1 MMPEI
6 RKSLEVKRGCGY
18 RQPGGLYL
26 VSNGTGKPCGKLP
39 VVLDICPT
47 CGGGIKPARGW
58 TWIDGCEL
66 LKGITCSDGDCVT
79 CPISMMGDEFKRT
92 GLLWIGEKYYKTP
105 HDWMVE
111 ADTLGVSRRIP
122 AVPREFV
129 LGETWVFVAH
139 RKTIVMVNDD
149 GDMEFSPGVFHIFQP
164 TAVEYIVTGDET
176 EEELESLEKRGLSL
190 VDVIRADETQPIFA
204 EA

>member
-1 MMPEI
+1 
-6 RKSLEVKRGCGY
+6 
-18 RQPGGLYL
+18 
-26 VSNGTGKPCGKLP
+26 
-39 VVLDICPT
+39 
-47 CGGGIKPARGW
+47 
-58 TWIDGCEL
+58 
-66 LKGITCSDGDCVT
+66 
-79 CPISMMGDEFKRT
+79 
-92 GLLWIGEKYYKTP
+92 
-105 HDWMVE
+105 MVE

>member
-1 MMPEI
+1 MPEI

-18 RQPGGLYL
+18 RKPGGLYL
-26 VSNGTGKPCGKLP
+26 VSEGAGRPCGKLP
-39 VVLDICPT
+39 LELDICPT

-66 LKGITCSDGDCVT
+66 LKGISCSDGDCDT
-79 CPISMMGDEFKRT
+79 CPISTMGDEFKRT

-105 HDWMVE
+105 NDWMVE
-111 ADTLGVSRRIP
+111 ADTLGVSRRIS

-139 RKTIVMVNDD
+139 RKAIVSINDD
-149 GDMEFSPGVFHIFQP
+149 GDMEFAPGVFHIFQP
-164 TAVEYIVTGDET
+164 TAVEYILTGDET

-190 VDVIRADETQPIFA
+190 VDVIRADETTPIFA